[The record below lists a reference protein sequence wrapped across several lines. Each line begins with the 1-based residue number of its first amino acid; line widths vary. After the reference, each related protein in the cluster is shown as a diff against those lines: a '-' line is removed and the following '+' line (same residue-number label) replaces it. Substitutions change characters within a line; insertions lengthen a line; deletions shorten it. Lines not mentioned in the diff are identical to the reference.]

1 MICQRCGAD
10 YTGVRCPLCGEPA
23 PSNPP
28 PSYCPQC
35 GQPVQGSFCGHCGY
49 CLHGHS
55 PSFNP
60 YTAQPTPPPTYVA
73 ANPYAMPPR
82 VSAFTQRYQSTNP
95 AQPSAPQKISPWMI
109 ATIVVYVFLCIILPI
124 LLVGMAVFGIL
135 YSDSPFYDDIRGS
148 YYEEYDNR
156 YNRFDPDDHKSS
168 SHTIPDEETGEPL
181 MPNGVSISEYKQLE
195 VGMTYAEIS
204 YIIGGDAMG
213 QDTDKAKGDEFI
225 ALWCGEYNTD
235 AVITITFED
244 NIATKIEQDGLL
256 PE

>member
-1 MICQRCGAD
+1 MICQRCGTD

-49 CLHGHS
+49 CLDSHS

-82 VSAFTQRYQSTNP
+82 ASAFTQRYQSTHP

-109 ATIVVYVFLCIILPI
+109 ATIVVYVFLCIILPM
-124 LLVGMAVFGIL
+124 LLTGMAVWGIL
-135 YSDSPFYDDIRGS
+135 YSDSPFYDDMRRS
-148 YYEEYDNR
+148 YYEEYNGPSNDLI
-156 YNRFDPDDHKSS
+156 PDQRDHSS
-168 SHTIPDEETGEPL
+168 TVIPDEETGEPL
-181 MPNGVSISEYKQLE
+181 VPHGVSIAEYQQLK
-195 VGMTYAEIS
+195 VGMSYAEIS

-213 QDTDKAKGDEFI
+213 QDTDNIKDDEFI
-225 ALWCGEYNTD
+225 AIWCGEYNPD